1 MACCSPWGRKE
12 SDSTERLNKNR
23 SYHNPEAK
31 LLLPKRV
38 GSASLLQGIFP
49 TQGSNPGLPH
59 FRRILYQLSHWGSPI
74 AKQRKPTV
82 RKVPGLQT
90 SPPRHST
97 ENGVG
102 DKKSPPEQATEFCSA
117 QFSWGASA
125 EHPTSPPGRPRLQPH
140 LCLSLQQLL
149 HHRGWRGSRSNPELG
164 CALGSKNSSQWALG
178 EAAIPIQQKHD
189 NDQFDQSSQTRLL
202 P

>member
-1 MACCSPWGRKE
+1 MWRAAVHGVSKE

-38 GSASLLQGIFP
+38 GSAYLLQGIFP

-59 FRRILYQLSHWGSPI
+59 FRRILHQLSHWGSPK
-74 AKQRKPTV
+74 AKQRKATV
-82 RKVPGLQT
+82 HKVPGLQT
-90 SPPRHST
+90 SPPRHSN

-117 QFSWGASA
+117 QFPCGGLRGA
-125 EHPTSPPGRPRLQPH
+125 PH
-140 LCLSLQQLL
+140 IPARTTQAAATPLSLPTAAPPPQ
-149 HHRGWRGSRSNPELG
+149 RSAGLKVKPRTWLRSG
-164 CALGSKNSSQWALG
+164 L
-178 EAAIPIQQKHD
+178 
-189 NDQFDQSSQTRLL
+189 
-202 P
+202 